1 MESEV
6 RMTTCVESDGI
17 RYRVRRGDVVL
28 WERFVRFGKGR
39 HHRAGGAAFI
49 EAARE
54 QQREAS
60 RYSKGGE
67 AG

>member
-1 MESEV
+1 MVSEV
-6 RMTTCVESDGI
+6 RMTTCVEPDGI
-17 RYRVRRGDVVL
+17 RYRVKRGDVVL

-39 HHRAGGAAFI
+39 RNRAGSAAFI